1 VRQDRHADSIAG
13 RDWQK
18 MGAEG
23 GLFAVGQIRNDE
35 AIAGE
40 RLKAETSTPVFM
52 SGTSP

>member
-1 VRQDRHADSIAG
+1 VEKLTNAFSFLEKRLLKAAIPDD
-13 RDWQK
+13 
-18 MGAEG
+18 
-23 GLFAVGQIRNDE
+23 